1 MQRLP
6 ALLAACPAASA
17 PGPLSVPSPGTG
29 MRSGSLSASSPQI
42 QGGRAVTA
50 SAERAVP
57 GGSPG
62 VKDLEPHRMA
72 SFRSDSTVVPS
83 RAERAERS
91 SELRHRAQSKI
102 FASPANCIS
111 MNL

>member
-17 PGPLSVPSPGTG
+17 PGPLSVPFPGTE

-62 VKDLEPHRMA
+62 VKDLNLTGWLHSEVIPQSCLAEQRERNA
-72 SFRSDSTVVPS
+72 ARS
-83 RAERAERS
+83 
-91 SELRHRAQSKI
+91 
-102 FASPANCIS
+102 
-111 MNL
+111 